1 MSLIITSEPN
11 RRGGGEQASHN
22 SKEMV
27 GQTFLIPLRRCSY
40 CESIAVLLV
49 GAGDASA
56 GGIARG
62 TAHGSGG
69 SDNVGYCGKTG
80 GGGKSVYP
88 TGVMPRKSRGVNFG
102 RRGDFAIS
110 ANQNPKL

>member
-11 RRGGGEQASHN
+11 RRGRGEQASHN
-22 SKEMV
+22 SIEMI

-69 SDNVGYCGKTG
+69 SDNAVTAERRGGEVG
-80 GGGKSVYP
+80 GGHVRLSNRRDATQTK
-88 TGVMPRKSRGVNFG
+88 RRQFWQEG
-102 RRGDFAIS
+102 RF
-110 ANQNPKL
+110 

>member
-69 SDNVGYCGKTG
+69 SAVITWVTAERRVG
-80 GGGKSVYP
+80 GGVGGACPSIQQ
-88 TGVMPRKSRGVNFG
+88 
-102 RRGDFAIS
+102 A
-110 ANQNPKL
+110 

>member
-22 SKEMV
+22 SIEMI
-27 GQTFLIPLRRCSY
+27 GQTFLIPLRRYSY

-56 GGIARG
+56 GGSARG

-69 SDNVGYCGKTG
+69 GPILPPRTPARDG
-80 GGGKSVYP
+80 GGS
-88 TGVMPRKSRGVNFG
+88 MPDVLMNENCCLVRRGV
-102 RRGDFAIS
+102 
-110 ANQNPKL
+110 